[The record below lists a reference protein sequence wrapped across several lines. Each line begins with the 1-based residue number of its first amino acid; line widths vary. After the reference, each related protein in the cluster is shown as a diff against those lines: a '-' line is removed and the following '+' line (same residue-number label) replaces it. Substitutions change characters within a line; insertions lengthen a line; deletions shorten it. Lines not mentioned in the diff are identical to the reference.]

1 MRTIAI
7 VNQKGGCGKT
17 TTAINLSGALASRGK
32 RVLLVDMD
40 PQSHCAAGLAIP
52 EAHID
57 LDVGDAMLSDEPARL
72 DRTKLLWRIGRNL
85 DLLPSRMKL
94 AGLEASRGGLAS
106 LEDKDRRLARVLST
120 MEGYDFAVIDCSP
133 SIGLLTYNA
142 LCAADEVLIP
152 VEMSYFAQQ
161 GATKQVATLRSVG
174 QRLGRPA
181 KHWILPTIH
190 EPEAALP
197 KELLEQLR
205 GRFGSQVCQT
215 VIHKDDTVKEAAT
228 FGRPVGEYAPQA
240 QVARDYA
247 ALAAW
252 LLGEA
257 PPQEPQDARF
267 QTIDTTPA
275 HHADV
280 PAPQQPAVGGSAP
293 DSVSEGQAQSV
304 AQVAE
309 RARRAMEIEDNA
321 ATQHGATAPPEQ
333 APPSAPQ
340 NTPEPE
346 SDGNLEL
353 ERLLL
358 PKRGSEAFGAHPV
371 DGGLWIVQPIGL
383 GHSVSVAGAFNHWS
397 GQTHRFDRFPNLGV
411 HAIRL
416 KLPPGRHAYRLV
428 VDGFWTADPFNPI
441 AETNPF
447 GEPNSL
453 VDVPATAVIEQ
464 TGTNPAAEL
473 SERPIGR

>member
-17 TTAINLSGALASRGK
+17 TTAINLSGALASLGK

-57 LDVGDAMLSDEPARL
+57 VDVGDAMLAADPTTL

-94 AGLEASRGGLAS
+94 AGLEASRGGLAT
-106 LEDKDRRLARVLST
+106 LEDKDRRLARVLET
-120 MEGYDFAVIDCSP
+120 MDGYDLAIIDCSP

-142 LCAADEVLIP
+142 LCAADEVIIP

-190 EPEAALP
+190 EPNAALP
-197 KELLEQLR
+197 TELLEQLR
-205 GRFGSQVCQT
+205 SRFGSQVCQT
-215 VIHKDDTVKEAAT
+215 VIHKDDSVKEAAT
-228 FGRPVGEYAPQA
+228 FGRPVGEYAPQS

-247 ALAAW
+247 SLATRV
-252 LLGEA
+252 LDETIGEPCGGA
-257 PPQEPQDARF
+257 TADTPQSAVDSAVDSA
-267 QTIDTTPA
+267 IDTPPVA
-275 HHADV
+275 QVH
-280 PAPQQPAVGGSAP
+280 QS
-293 DSVSEGQAQSV
+293 QSV

-309 RARRAMEIEDNA
+309 RSRRAMERG
-321 ATQHGATAPPEQ
+321 QPEQ
-333 APPSAPQ
+333 DEPPRSAEESTVLET
-340 NTPEPE
+340 NTQDLTARPEVQASVPH
-346 SDGNLEL
+346 GNLEL
-353 ERLLL
+353 ERILL

-371 DGGLWIVQPIGL
+371 DGGVWLVQPIGL
-383 GHSVSVAGAFNHWS
+383 GNAVSVAGAFNNWS
-397 GQTHRFDRFPNLGV
+397 AQANRFDRYPSLGV
-411 HAIRL
+411 HATKL
-416 KLPPGRHAYRLV
+416 SLPPGRHAYRLV
-428 VDGFWTADPFNPI
+428 VDGFWTADPFNPA

-453 VDVPATAVIEQ
+453 ADVPR
-464 TGTNPAAEL
+464 PAPPSHIVHA
-473 SERPIGR
+473 RPIQQRANGI